1 MLTSIDPF
9 GLPEA
14 IKSSNMDSP
23 MTVMPSGVNLTSD
36 NNGVSRTDAAS
47 AENGAQLE
55 ALYTQWKANPASVD
69 AQWNAFFA
77 GFELGCQQPPRRGT
91 APAAHATTA
100 DPSAGLESRLKQSR
114 VDALVSAYRRL
125 GHQAAQI
132 DPLHLL
138 KRTVPEISLEY
149 VKLSEADLDSEF
161 EIYWAG
167 ELAVLPLREIIN
179 LLRET
184 YCGNVGIEYMH
195 IENYA
200 IRRWLR
206 SRIEEGRL
214 RKDTLPNAEK
224 KRVLE
229 RLLEGELFEKFLHTR
244 YVGQKRFSLEGGET
258 VIPILDKIVEEC
270 PRHGV
275 QQIVMGMAHRGRLNV
290 LANILGKDYE
300 FVFNEFAEN
309 FVANSE
315 QGDGD
320 VKYHLGYEAI
330 VNTST
335 SKSVG
340 ISLAP
345 NPSHLETVCPVV
357 EGKARAW
364 QRRLNDTAERS
375 KVLPVLI
382 HGDASFAG
390 QGVVAE
396 TLNLSQLEGYRTG
409 GTIHIVINNQIGF
422 TTSPVDGASSQYC
435 TSVAKMVGSPIFHVN
450 GDDPIAAVTTIQL
463 AFEFRQQ
470 FKKDV
475 VIDMVCYRRHGH
487 NEGDEP
493 RFTQPLMYSA
503 IEDHPPIS
511 DIFFGHLVKFGDITP
526 AEVKEFR
533 AKFEERLNT
542 ALQKSKVATKTIVPA
557 IRKSIATP
565 ELLDPVDTA
574 VKLDKLIEIGRAIT
588 TEPANIELNPKVKR
602 FLQGRMSMVE
612 GKTPLDWSTAEAL
625 AFGSLLESG
634 VPVRLSG
641 QDSRRGTFSQRHSV
655 LYDVKTRER
664 YKPLNNISKTQATF
678 CVYNSPLSEYAV
690 LGFDYGYGLD
700 FPDMLVLWEAQFGDF
715 ANGAQIMIDQ
725 YVVCS
730 ETKWGETSSIVLLLP
745 HGYHGQGPEHSSARL
760 ERYLQQC
767 ADDNI
772 QVVYPTTP
780 ASYFHV
786 LRRQA
791 VRKIKKPLIVM
802 TPKSLLR
809 DAHCTSTMAELA
821 SGRFE
826 EILPDP
832 APAKHPKRVILCS
845 GKVFFDLDDYRKA
858 EKLYPL
864 HEKKLQG
871 IVGDLSKAE
880 KFVWAQEESQ
890 NMGAWTYIEPPLR
903 KLFGR
908 DVLYAGREASASTAT
923 GSHAIHDLEQRELV
937 KQAFSL

>member
-1 MLTSIDPF
+1 
-9 GLPEA
+9 
-14 IKSSNMDSP
+14 
-23 MTVMPSGVNLTSD
+23 MPSGVNLTPD

-47 AENGAQLE
+47 AENGPQLD
-55 ALYTQWKANPASVD
+55 ALYAQWNKDPSSVD
-69 AQWNAFFA
+69 AQWDAFFS
-77 GFELGCQQPPRRGT
+77 GFELGCQQPPRRSAASGT
-91 APAAHATTA
+91 VPVSTTSAPA
-100 DPSAGLESRLKQSR
+100 SGRLLQSR

-125 GHQAAQI
+125 GHQAAKI
-132 DPLHLL
+132 DPLNLL
-138 KRTVPEISLEY
+138 KRTVPELALDY
-149 VKLSEADLDSEF
+149 VKLTEADLDSEF

-167 ELAVLPLREIIN
+167 KLSVMPLRMIIE

-195 IENYA
+195 IENYT

-206 SRIEEGRL
+206 DRIEEGRL

-224 KRVLE
+224 KRVLS
-229 RLLEGELFEKFLHTR
+229 RLLEGEMFEKFLHTR

-258 VIPILDKIVEEC
+258 VIPILDKILEEC

-275 QQIVMGMAHRGRLNV
+275 EQIVMGMAHRGRLNV

-309 FVANSE
+309 YVPNSE
-315 QGDGD
+315 LGDGD
-320 VKYHLGYEAI
+320 VKYHLGYESI
-330 VNTST
+330 VETST
-335 SKSVG
+335 GNKIG
-340 ISLAP
+340 LSLAP
-345 NPSHLETVCPVV
+345 NPSHLEAVCPVV

-364 QRRLNDTAERS
+364 QRRLNDTAKRS

-409 GTIHIVINNQIGF
+409 GTIHIIINNQIGF

-450 GDDPIAAVTTIQL
+450 GDDPIAAVTTMQL

-470 FKKDV
+470 FQKDV
-475 VIDMVCYRRHGH
+475 VVDMYCYRRHGH

-526 AEVKEFR
+526 DEVR
-533 AKFEERLNT
+533 AFQVKFEEKLNS
-542 ALQKSKVATKTIVPA
+542 ALQKSKVATKTLVPA
-557 IRKSIATP
+557 IRKSLACP
-565 ELLDPVDTA
+565 ELLDPLDTA
-574 VKLDKLIEIGRAIT
+574 VPLD
-588 TEPANIELNPKVKR
+588 KVKR
-602 FLQGRMSMVE
+602 FMQSRRDMIE
-612 GKTPLDWSTAEAL
+612 GKTPIDWSTAEAL
-625 AFGSLLESG
+625 AFGTLLAIG
-634 VPVRLSG
+634 CPVRLSG
-641 QDSRRGTFSQRHSV
+641 QDTRRGTFSQRHSV
-655 LYDVKTRER
+655 LYDVHTRER
-664 YKPLNNISKTQATF
+664 YKPLNNIKPGQATF

-715 ANGAQIMIDQ
+715 ANGAQIIIDQ
-725 YVVCS
+725 YIVCS

-760 ERYLQQC
+760 ERYLQAC
-767 ADDNI
+767 AEDNI
-772 QVVYPTTP
+772 QVAYPSTS
-780 ASYFHV
+780 ASYFHI

-791 VRKIKKPLIVM
+791 LRKIKKPLILM
-802 TPKSLLR
+802 TPKGMLR
-809 DAHCTSTMAELA
+809 DPRCASPLGDFT

-832 APAKHPKRVILCS
+832 EAPKNAKRVILCT
-845 GKVFFDLDDYRKA
+845 GKVYFDLADLRKA
-858 EKLYPL
+858 DKITDTAIVRLEQLYPL
-864 HEKKLQG
+864 HEKKLQS
-871 IVGDLSKAE
+871 IVGAYGNAE
-880 KFVWAQEESQ
+880 KIVWCQEESA
-890 NMGAWTYIEPPLR
+890 NMGAWPTLEPRLR

-908 DVLYAGREASASTAT
+908 DILYAGRDASASTAT
-923 GSHAIHDLEQRELV
+923 GSHAIHELEQRQLV
-937 KQAFSL
+937 QQAFTL

>member
-1 MLTSIDPF
+1 M
-9 GLPEA
+9 
-14 IKSSNMDSP
+14 
-23 MTVMPSGVNLTSD
+23 
-36 NNGVSRTDAAS
+36 
-47 AENGAQLE
+47 
-55 ALYTQWKANPASVD
+55 
-69 AQWNAFFA
+69 
-77 GFELGCQQPPRRGT
+77 
-91 APAAHATTA
+91 
-100 DPSAGLESRLKQSR
+100 
-114 VDALVSAYRRL
+114 
-125 GHQAAQI
+125 
-132 DPLHLL
+132 
-138 KRTVPEISLEY
+138 
-149 VKLSEADLDSEF
+149 
-161 EIYWAG
+161 
-167 ELAVLPLREIIN
+167 PLRTIVE

-184 YCGNVGIEYMH
+184 YCGHVGIEYMH
-195 IENYA
+195 IENYT

-206 SRIEEGRL
+206 RRIEEGRL

-224 KRVLE
+224 KRVLSH
-229 RLLEGELFEKFLHTR
+229 LLEGEMFEKFLHTR

-258 VIPILDKIVEEC
+258 IIPILDKIVEEC

-300 FVFNEFAEN
+300 FIFNEFGEN
-309 FVANSE
+309 YVPNSE

-320 VKYHLGYEAI
+320 VKYHQGYDSM
-330 VNTST
+330 VTTST
-335 SKSVG
+335 GSKIG

-364 QRRLNDTAERS
+364 QRRLNDTKERT

-422 TTSPVDGASSQYC
+422 TTSPGDGASSQYC
-435 TSVAKMVGSPIFHVN
+435 TSVAKMLGSPIFHVN

-470 FKKDV
+470 FQRDV
-475 VIDMVCYRRHGH
+475 VVDMYCYRRHGH

-526 AEVKEFR
+526 DEVRAFR
-533 AKFEERLNT
+533 STFEAKLND
-542 ALQKSKVATKTIVPA
+542 ALQKSKVADKAIVPA
-557 IRKSIATP
+557 IRKPLACP
-565 ELLDPVDTA
+565 ELLDPVETA
-574 VKLDKLIEIGRAIT
+574 VPLAKLQEIGRAIT
-588 TEPANIELNPKVKR
+588 REPDKIELNPKIKR
-602 FLQGRMSMVE
+602 WLQSRHDMID
-612 GKTPLDWSTAEAL
+612 GKAGLDWSTAEAL
-625 AFGSLLESG
+625 AFGSLLETG
-634 VPVRLSG
+634 YPVRLSG
-641 QDSRRGTFSQRHSV
+641 QDSRRGTFTQRHSV

-664 YKPLNNISKTQATF
+664 YKPLNNIVPGQATF

-725 YVVCS
+725 YIVCS

-760 ERYLQQC
+760 ERYLQAC
-767 ADDNI
+767 AEDNI
-772 QVVYPTTP
+772 QVAYPSTP
-780 ASYFHV
+780 ASYYHI

-791 VRKIKKPLIVM
+791 LRKIKKPLVLM
-802 TPKSLLR
+802 TPKGMLR
-809 DAHCTSTMAELA
+809 DPRCTSPIAEFA
-821 SGRFE
+821 SGCFE

-832 APAKHPKRVILCS
+832 AAPKAAKRVILCT
-845 GKVFFDLDDYRKA
+845 GKVYFDLLDYRKA
-858 EKLYPL
+858 NKVEDTAIIRVEQLYPL
-864 HEKKLQG
+864 HEKKLQAIIAPLG
-871 IVGDLSKAE
+871 KVE
-880 KFVWAQEESQ
+880 KLIWAQEESA
-890 NMGAWTYIEPPLR
+890 NMGAWPYIEPRLR
-903 KLFGR
+903 KVFGR
-908 DVLYAGREASASTAT
+908 DVVYAGRDASASTAT
-923 GSHAIHDLEQRELV
+923 GSHAIHDLEQRQLV
-937 KQAFSL
+937 EQAFTL

>member
-1 MLTSIDPF
+1 
-9 GLPEA
+9 
-14 IKSSNMDSP
+14 
-23 MTVMPSGVNLTSD
+23 MTVMPNGVNLTPD

-47 AENGAQLE
+47 AENGPQLD
-55 ALYTQWKANPASVD
+55 ALYEQWKRDPASVD
-69 AQWNAFFA
+69 AQWHAFFA
-77 GFELGCQQPPRRGT
+77 GFELGCQQPPRRGG
-91 APAAHATTA
+91 PVVRSSAAV
-100 DPSAGLESRLKQSR
+100 SAGAVSADHGQQSR

-125 GHQAAQI
+125 GHQAAKI
-132 DPLHLL
+132 DPLNLL
-138 KRTVPEISLEY
+138 KRSVPEISLEY
-149 VKLSEADLDSEF
+149 VKLGEADLDNEF
-161 EIYWAG
+161 DIYWAG
-167 ELAVLPLREIIN
+167 QPVRMPLRTILD

-195 IENYA
+195 IENYT

-206 SRIEEGRL
+206 NRIEEGRL

-224 KRVLE
+224 KRVLGH
-229 RLLEGELFEKFLHTR
+229 LLEGELFEKFLHTR

-258 VIPILDKIVEEC
+258 IIPILDKIVEEC

-275 QQIVMGMAHRGRLNV
+275 EQIVMGMSHRGRLNV

-309 FVANSE
+309 YVPNSE
-315 QGDGD
+315 LGDGD
-320 VKYHLGYEAI
+320 VKYHQGYDAI
-330 VNTST
+330 VTTST
-335 SKSVG
+335 NTKVG

-345 NPSHLETVCPVV
+345 NPSHLEAVCPVV

-364 QRRLNDTAERS
+364 QRRLNDTKERR
-375 KVLPVLI
+375 KVVPVLI

-409 GTIHIVINNQIGF
+409 GTIHIIINNQIGF

-435 TSVAKMVGSPIFHVN
+435 TSVAKMLGSPIFHVN

-470 FKKDV
+470 FQRDV
-475 VIDMVCYRRHGH
+475 VVDMYCYRRHGH

-526 AEVKEFR
+526 DEVRAFR
-533 AKFEERLNT
+533 AKFEEKLNN
-542 ALQKSKVATKTIVPA
+542 AMQKSKVETKAIVPA
-557 IRKSIATP
+557 IRKSLACP
-565 ELLDPVDTA
+565 ELLDPVETA
-574 VKLDKLIEIGRAIT
+574 VPLEKLREIGTAIT
-588 TEPANIELNPKVKR
+588 TEPKGIELNPKIKR
-602 FLQGRMSMVE
+602 WLQSRHDMIE
-612 GKTPLDWSTAEAL
+612 GKAGLDWSTAEAL
-625 AFGSLLESG
+625 AFGSLLETG
-634 VPVRLSG
+634 YPVRLSG
-641 QDSRRGTFSQRHSV
+641 QDSRRGTFTQRHSV

-664 YKPLNNISKTQATF
+664 YKPLNNIKTGQATF

-725 YVVCS
+725 YIVCS

-760 ERYLQQC
+760 ERYLQSC
-767 ADDNI
+767 AEDNI
-772 QVVYPTTP
+772 QVANPSTP
-780 ASYFHV
+780 ASYYHI

-791 VRKIKKPLIVM
+791 LRKIKKPLIIM
-802 TPKSLLR
+802 TPKGMLR
-809 DAHCTSTMAELA
+809 DPRCTSPIGEFA

-826 EILPDP
+826 EILPDTT
-832 APAKHPKRVILCS
+832 APKTAKRVILCT
-845 GKVFFDLDDYRKA
+845 GKVYYDLLDYRNS
-858 EKLYPL
+858 EKIEDTAIIRVEQLYPL
-864 HEKKLQG
+864 HEKKLQT
-871 IVGDLSKAE
+871 IVGAYAKTE
-880 KFVWAQEESQ
+880 KMIWCQEESA
-890 NMGAWTYIEPPLR
+890 NMGAWPYIEPRLR
-903 KLFGR
+903 KLFAR
-908 DVLYAGREASASTAT
+908 DFAYAGRDASASTAT
-923 GSHAIHDLEQRELV
+923 GSHAIHELEQRELV

>member
-1 MLTSIDPF
+1 
-9 GLPEA
+9 
-14 IKSSNMDSP
+14 
-23 MTVMPSGVNLTSD
+23 MTVMP
-36 NNGVSRTDAAS
+36 NGVQLTPDSNGISRTDAAS
-47 AENGAQLE
+47 AENASQLDS
-55 ALYTQWKANPASVD
+55 LYTQWKRDPASVD
-69 AQWNAFFA
+69 AQWDAFFA
-77 GFELGCQQPPRRGT
+77 GFELGCQQPPRR
-91 APAAHATTA
+91 
-100 DPSAGLESRLKQSR
+100 SAGLAASAPRTVEPEGGRLRQSR

-125 GHQAAQI
+125 GHQAAKI
-132 DPLHLL
+132 DPLNLL
-138 KRTVPEISLEY
+138 KRTVPELSLDY
-149 VKLSEADLDSEF
+149 VKLSEADLDTEF

-167 ELAVLPLREIIN
+167 KLSLMPLRTIIE
-179 LLRET
+179 LLKET

-195 IENYA
+195 IENYT
-200 IRRWLR
+200 IRRWIR
-206 SRIEEGRL
+206 DRVEEGRL

-224 KRVLE
+224 KRVLG

-275 QQIVMGMAHRGRLNV
+275 EQIVMGMAHRGRLNV

-309 FVANSE
+309 FVPNSE
-315 QGDGD
+315 LGDGD
-320 VKYHLGYEAI
+320 VKYHMGYDSI
-330 VNTST
+330 VTTST
-335 SKSVG
+335 GNKISL
-340 ISLAP
+340 SLAP
-345 NPSHLETVCPVV
+345 NPSHLEAVCPVV

-364 QRRLNDTAERS
+364 QRRLKDTEQRS
-375 KVLPVLI
+375 KVLPVLV

-409 GTIHIVINNQIGF
+409 GTIHIIINNQIGF

-475 VIDMVCYRRHGH
+475 VIDMYCYRRHGH

-526 AEVKEFR
+526 EEVKSFQ
-533 AKFEERLNT
+533 AKFEEKLNS
-542 ALQKSKVATKTIVPA
+542 ALQKSKVSTKTIVPT
-557 IRKSIATP
+557 IRKSLACP
-565 ELLDPVDTA
+565 ALLDPVDTA
-574 VKLDKLIEIGRAIT
+574 VPLEKLREIGVAIT
-588 TEPANIELNPKVKR
+588 KEPANFELNPKVKR
-602 FLQGRMSMVE
+602 FLANRRDMIE
-612 GKTPLDWSTAEAL
+612 GKSPVDWSTAEAL
-625 AFGSLLESG
+625 AFGSLLEG
-634 VPVRLSG
+634 GYPVRLSG

-664 YKPLNNISKTQATF
+664 YKPLNNIKPGQATF

-715 ANGAQIMIDQ
+715 ANGAQLIIDQ
-725 YVVCS
+725 YIACS

-760 ERYLQQC
+760 ERYLQAC
-767 ADDNI
+767 AEDNI
-772 QVVYPTTP
+772 QVANPSIP
-780 ASYFHV
+780 ASYFHI

-791 VRKIKKPLIVM
+791 LRKIKKPLILM
-802 TPKSLLR
+802 TPKGLLR
-809 DAHCTSTMAELA
+809 DPHCTSPIGEFA

-832 APAKHPKRVILCS
+832 VAPKGAKRVVLCS
-845 GKVFFDLDDYRKA
+845 GKVYFDLDDHRKA
-858 EKLYPL
+858 EKIEDTAIIRLEQLYPL
-864 HEKKLQG
+864 HEKKLQT
-871 IVGDLSKAE
+871 IVGGFTKAE
-880 KFVWAQEESQ
+880 KIIWCQEESA
-890 NMGAWTYIEPPLR
+890 NMGAWNFIEPRLR

-908 DVLYAGREASASTAT
+908 DILYAGRDASASTAT
-923 GSHAIHDLEQRELV
+923 GSHAIHELEQRQLV
-937 KQAFSL
+937 EQAFTL